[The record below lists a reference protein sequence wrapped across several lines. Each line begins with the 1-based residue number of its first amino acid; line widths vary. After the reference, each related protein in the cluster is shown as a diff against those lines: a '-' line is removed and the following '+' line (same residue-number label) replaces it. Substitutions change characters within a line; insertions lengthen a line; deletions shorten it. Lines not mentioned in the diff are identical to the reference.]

1 MQQDYLKYDT
11 IYRKFPLSAIIFK
24 DRENYPIV
32 YLNAYAKQTLN
43 PLLVIDN
50 IKEKTE
56 ENYLAQVMRFKDH
69 NQEASFFNMLRTLGS
84 VDGYA
89 TEIVTPQDD
98 MMPVRLTANRIE
110 GEREDTYILYISDRT
125 EGILSSLSPAEINN
139 VLSSVFYISSHTDNI
154 DEAINDILEYIG
166 KYVDVS
172 RAYIFEDISPLYT
185 SNTYEWCADGIE
197 PAIQNLQYLKKADY
211 NYDVI
216 VQSGMYITDD
226 VRDLPQDD
234 REILEAQNIKS
245 LAILSLVYH
254 EKPIGYIGFDDCNSY
269 RVWRKDEI
277 ALLRNVSSI
286 IVSLMVRREAESKVL
301 RTIDILHK
309 ITDSLNYIIY
319 VNDIQTNEILFTNK
333 ALREVCSPDGR
344 ALEGAQCWQVL
355 QQGEDGVCSFCPLH
369 KMIDEHGNV
378 IMDAYTWEFQNTVTG
393 KWYLVNDSIIEWI
406 DGRMVH
412 METALEITNRKEYEE
427 RLERYAS
434 TDMMTGLLNRITG
447 YQIIQNVLDD
457 TAENA
462 GEVMSLIFIDVDGLK
477 DVNDTYGH
485 DAGDDAILSVVD
497 SLRRY
502 VRKEDMICRWGGD
515 EFLVML
521 QCGQQVAAQ
530 KMGAVEEDIFIKNSL
545 NRTPYKLA
553 VSYGITEF
561 VAGSGSSIDDIVNAA
576 DKKMYDAKTN
586 KK

>member
-1 MQQDYLKYDT
+1 
-11 IYRKFPLSAIIFK
+11 
-24 DRENYPIV
+24 
-32 YLNAYAKQTLN
+32 
-43 PLLVIDN
+43 
-50 IKEKTE
+50 
-56 ENYLAQVMRFKDH
+56 
-69 NQEASFFNMLRTLGS
+69 
-84 VDGYA
+84 
-89 TEIVTPQDD
+89 
-98 MMPVRLTANRIE
+98 
-110 GEREDTYILYISDRT
+110 
-125 EGILSSLSPAEINN
+125 
-139 VLSSVFYISSHTDNI
+139 
-154 DEAINDILEYIG
+154 
-166 KYVDVS
+166 
-172 RAYIFEDISPLYT
+172 
-185 SNTYEWCADGIE
+185 
-197 PAIQNLQYLKKADY
+197 
-211 NYDVI
+211 
-216 VQSGMYITDD
+216 MYITDD

-234 REILEAQNIKS
+234 RKILEAQNIKS

-254 EKPIGYIGFDDCNSY
+254 ENPIGYIGFDDCNHY

-286 IVSLMVRREAESKVL
+286 IVSLMVRRESESKVL

-319 VNDIQTNEILFTNK
+319 VSDLQTNELLFTNQ
-333 ALREVCSPDGR
+333 ALRRVCLPDGR
-344 ALEGAQCWQVL
+344 ALEGEKCWQAL
-355 QQGEDGVCSFCPLH
+355 RRGEDGVCPFCPLR
-369 KMIDEHGNV
+369 KMIDEHGNI
-378 IMDAYTWEFQNTVTG
+378 IMDEYAWEFQNRVTG
-393 KWYLVNDSIIEWI
+393 RWYLANDSIIEWI

-447 YQIIQNVLDD
+447 YQIIQSVLDD

-477 DVNDTYGH
+477 NVNDTYGH
-485 DAGDDAILSVVD
+485 DAGDDVILSLAD
-497 SLRRY
+497 SLRGQ
-502 VRKEDMICRWGGD
+502 VRKEDMVCRWGGD

-521 QCGQQVAAQ
+521 QCGRQVATQ
-530 KMGAVEEDIFIKNSL
+530 KMHAVEEDIFIKNSL

-561 VAGSGSSIDDIVNAA
+561 VAGSGNSIDDIVSAA